1 MTLLN
6 DVPLRN
12 LQFYITSP
20 YPCSYLPDHEAR
32 SQVATPAYLIDTTV
46 YSELVRAGFRRSG
59 LYTYRPHCDRC
70 RACVPVRLDVTEFK
84 PTRAQRRAQRQHQN
98 LEATF
103 RELNFNDEHYALY
116 RRYQAGRHKG
126 GGMDQDSREQ
136 FDHFLLQS
144 NVATNLVEF
153 REDGK
158 LRMVSV
164 IDRLSDG
171 LSSVYTFYD
180 PDLAHASFG
189 TYNVLWQAQLCRNLG
204 LPYLYLGYWIAQ
216 SPKMAYKS
224 NFRPLQML
232 AEGHWK
238 AFAEQ
243 P

>member
-12 LQFYITSP
+12 LQFYIPSP

-32 SQVATPAYLIDTTV
+32 SQVATPAYLIDTAV
-46 YSELVRAGFRRSG
+46 YSQLVQAGFRRSG
-59 LYTYRPHCDRC
+59 LYTYRPYCDRC
-70 RACVPVRLDVTEFK
+70 RACVPVRLDVAEFK
-84 PTRAQRRAQRQHQN
+84 PTRAQRRAGKQHHN
-98 LEATF
+98 LETTF
-103 RELNFNDEHYALY
+103 RELNFSDEHYALY

-153 REDGK
+153 RESGK

-164 IDRLSDG
+164 IDRLTDG

-189 TYNVLWQAQLCRNLG
+189 TYNVLWQAQLCRSLG
-204 LPYLYLGYWIAQ
+204 LHYLYLGYWIGQ

-224 NFRPLQML
+224 NFKPLQML
-232 AEGHWK
+232 AEGRWK
-238 AFAEQ
+238 AFSE
-243 P
+243 

>member
-20 YPCSYLPDHEAR
+20 YPCSYLADHEAR
-32 SQVATPAYLIDTTV
+32 SQVATPAYLIDTAV
-46 YSELVRAGFRRSG
+46 YSELVQAGFRRSG
-59 LYTYRPHCDRC
+59 LYTYRPYCDRC
-70 RACVPVRLDVTEFK
+70 RACVPVRLDVAEFK
-84 PTRAQRRAQRQHQN
+84 PTRAQRRAQKQHQN
-98 LEATF
+98 LEAAF
-103 RELNFNDEHYALY
+103 HELKFDDEHYALY

-153 REDGK
+153 REGDK

-164 IDRLSDG
+164 IDRLADG

-189 TYNVLWQAQLCRNLG
+189 TYNVLWQVQLCRSLG

-232 AEGHWK
+232 ADGRWQ